1 MRGMR
6 QGRAPPDTLPP
17 MSAAFPSAAALQPF
31 TDPPALSVDQRR
43 ELEDCD
49 RSCLWKPFT
58 QMAGYVDGQPLVIEQ
73 GRGNW
78 LRDVHGRAFLDG
90 VSSLWVNVHGHCH
103 PTITRAVREQL
114 DSLDHATLLGPT
126 NVAATQLARALVDIA
141 PGGGALSRVFYSD
154 SGSTAVEVALKMAYQ
169 FHAQSRDASERGRD
183 VFVAL
188 TNAYHGDTLGSVS
201 VGGIDLFHEVY
212 GPLLFEVR
220 RAPAP
225 DPFHLDFGGDVAAHE
240 ERCLARLSEIFDEC
254 EGRLA
259 ALVVEPL
266 MQGAAGMIRHSERY
280 LQEAARRCRA
290 HGGLLIVD
298 EVATGFGRSG
308 EMFACQRAG
317 VVPDLMCLAKGI
329 TGGVLPLAATLASDQ
344 VYEGFLGRY
353 DEYRT
358 FFHGHSYTGNPLA
371 CAAAL
376 GSLRVFEEERVLS
389 RLTPRLEQL
398 AQRLETI
405 SELPHVGDVRRLGV
419 MTGIELVRDK
429 ATGEPWDLALQV
441 GYQVAE
447 AAMAHGVL
455 IRPLGNVVVLMPPLS
470 ITEDEMDLL
479 CGAVHASIEQ
489 VSARQR

>member
-1 MRGMR
+1 
-6 QGRAPPDTLPP
+6 

-31 TDPPALSVDQRR
+31 SEPPTLSAAEIGD
-43 ELEDCD
+43 LEDWD

-58 QMAGYVDGQPLVIEQ
+58 QMAGYVEGQPLVIEE

-103 PTITRAVREQL
+103 PTITATVREQL
-114 DSLDHATLLGPT
+114 RTLDHATLLGPT
-126 NVAATQLARALVDIA
+126 NVAATRLARALVDVA
-141 PGGGALSRVFYSD
+141 PGDGALSRVFYSD
-154 SGSTAVEVALKMAYQ
+154 SGSTSVEIALKMAYQ
-169 FHAQSRDASERGRD
+169 FHAQSRVASARGRD

-188 TNAYHGDTLGSVS
+188 SNAYHGDTLGSVS

-225 DPFHLDFGGDVAAHE
+225 DPYHRAFRGDVAAHE
-240 ERCLARLSEIFDEC
+240 EHCLARLREVFEDC
-254 EGRLA
+254 DGRLA
-259 ALVVEPL
+259 ALIVEPL
-266 MQGAAGMIRHSERY
+266 MQGAAGMIRHSEVY
-280 LQEAARRCRA
+280 LQQAARLCRDF
-290 HGGLLIVD
+290 GGLLIVD

-308 EMFACQRAG
+308 EMFASDRAG
-317 VVPDLMCLAKGI
+317 IVPDLMCLAKGI
-329 TGGVLPLAATLASDQ
+329 TGGVLPLAATLATEHIYQ
-344 VYEGFLGRY
+344 GFLGRY

-376 GSLRVFEEERVLS
+376 GSLRVFEEEQVLS
-389 RLTPRLEQL
+389 RLQPRLQQL
-398 AQRLETI
+398 SAHLTKI

-419 MTGIELVRDK
+419 MTGIELVRDRD
-429 ATGEPWDLALQV
+429 TGESFDLALQV

-470 ITEDEMDLL
+470 ITEAEMDLL
-479 CGAVHASIEQ
+479 CGAVHAAIEQ
-489 VSARQR
+489 VCDQQG